1 MANSTFTRRDFAKA
15 GIVLAASTQ
24 LQRADQAAVCRLA
37 AEQEEGPFY
46 IAGELLRSDIVEGKP
61 GVPLALRIVLLEA
74 SSCKPRA
81 GAAVDLWH
89 CDALGLYSGFTKQNG
104 MGPGPGMG
112 PGMGRGPGG
121 PPPPRDGMGMG
132 GPPPDGPPPSRQT
145 DKLTFL
151 RGIQVSDAN
160 GVVNYQTVFPGFYMG
175 RTNHIHFKVRI
186 GDGKSFEAGHVSHTG
201 QLFFPEELAVKLMA
215 HEPYSKHKI
224 HRTTQEE
231 DHVYG
236 DQHGE
241 LSIARVAPLHGAD
254 LTAGMSAELIAT
266 IDSKATPA
274 RVGFGPGGPRFGGP
288 R

>member
-1 MANSTFTRRDFAKA
+1 MSDSKFTRRGFAKA
-15 GIVLAASTQ
+15 GIALAASAQ
-24 LQRADQAAVCRLA
+24 LPKAQEPAVCRLA

-46 IAGELLRSDIVEGKP
+46 IPGELLRSDIVEGKA

-74 SSCKPRA
+74 TTCKPLV

-89 CDALGLYSGFTKQNG
+89 CDALGLYSGFTKQG
-104 MGPGPGMG
+104 AMGPG

-121 PPPPRDGMGMG
+121 PPPGGPPPEGMG
-132 GPPPDGPPPSRQT
+132 GPPPSRRT

-151 RGIQVSDAN
+151 RGIQLSDAN
-160 GVVNYQTVFPGFYMG
+160 GVVSYRTVFPGFYMG

-201 QLFFPEELAVKLMA
+201 QLFFPEGLAVRLME

-231 DHVYG
+231 DHVYS

-241 LSIARVAPLHGAD
+241 LSIARIAPLHGAD
-254 LTAGMSAELIAT
+254 FAAGMSAELIAT